1 VSRLL
6 RGELAAHAAI
16 VVAAVLFGTTF
27 VIVKDAVA
35 DASPIPF
42 LGVRFTAGAV
52 ALAPLARRRLRE
64 RGPQPGLV
72 KAGALCAAAL
82 CTGYVF
88 QTVGLQYTTAS
99 VSAFVTYLLVVLVPL
114 LSALVLR
121 RVPPVTVLAGVA
133 VATAGLVLLTG
144 HGAGFHRGE
153 ALTLGCALAFAVH
166 VLLLGD
172 LAPRFD
178 AVALTAVQLGMV
190 GVVCL
195 VAGHATG
202 AFAFSAR
209 AWAAA
214 VYTGVAVS
222 ALALGLQVWGQRRVG
237 PTRTAV
243 LLMIEPVSA
252 ALLGAAM
259 GERLGVAGATG
270 AALILAG
277 ILLAELRLPALARLD
292 RIVAAGDTLDLT
304 LTSLPSVEKERNG

>member
-1 VSRLL
+1 VSARH
-6 RGELAAHAAI
+6 GELAAHAA
-16 VVAAVLFGTTF
+16 VVAAAVLFGTTF

-35 DASPIPF
+35 DAAPVPF
-42 LGVRFTAGAV
+42 LGVRFATGAV
-52 ALAPLARRRLRE
+52 ALAPLARRRLRG
-64 RGPQPGLV
+64 RGPQPGLAR
-72 KAGALCAAAL
+72 AGALCAAAL

-88 QTVGLQYTTAS
+88 QTIGLQYTTAS
-99 VSAFVTYLLVVLVPL
+99 VSAFVTYLLVVLVPV
-114 LSALVLR
+114 LSAFVLR
-121 RVPPVTVLAGVA
+121 RVPPLTVLGGVV

-166 VLLLGD
+166 VLLLGE

-178 AVALTAVQLGMV
+178 AVALTAVQLAIV
-190 GVVCL
+190 GAVCL
-195 VAGHATG
+195 VAGLG
-202 AFAFSAR
+202 SGGYAFTAR

-222 ALALGLQVWGQRRVG
+222 GLALGLQVWGQRKVG

-243 LLMIEPVSA
+243 LLMIEPVAA
-252 ALLGAAM
+252 ALLGAAT
-259 GERLGVAGATG
+259 GERLGVAGVTG

-277 ILLAELRLPALARLD
+277 IAVAELRLPAPARLD